1 MRLDSHP
8 MQRMIENDCRIRDTA
23 DVGYSLEQ
31 MAWSLVESGD
41 YRVTS
46 RLEPPHPGSR
56 PRPVPSAHAGQR
68 RYASKGSTRAH
79 AVIAPLQRTDGQ
91 RTVFDLANSSQKI
104 DRMSWECGYAQP
116 PPESPLLW
124 TRGVAARATLNYLD
138 RRGIDAKPALFG
150 AGISR
155 RQLSQDDVGL
165 SVASQYRFLELAA
178 AEASDQLLGLHV
190 AAEMDI
196 RAIGILFYLTGS
208 APTVSE
214 ALENLARYSRTTN
227 ECKRRS
233 KNPSLKRP
241 DSPVAPE

>member
-1 MRLDSHP
+1 MLGHFHDASAGAERA
-8 MQRMIENDCRIRDTA
+8 TA
-23 DVGYSLEQ
+23 DASNRSRFSCACAFSSRGR
-31 MAWSLVESGD
+31 AATISG
-41 YRVTS
+41 S
-46 RLEPPHPGSR
+46 N
-56 PRPVPSAHAGQR
+56 
-68 RYASKGSTRAH
+68 GSTRAH